1 MSEIFFKELDISEP
15 QYNLEINEMPDSVMV
30 GKMLEGLDDVIRK
43 ENPDIVLVYGDTN
56 STLAGAIAAKQNRI
70 PLVHV
75 EAGLRSHNMKM
86 PEEINR
92 IIADRISDILFCPT
106 KTAMHNLQ
114 KEDFQNFKCEII
126 LSGDVMFDAALF
138 YRQKAEK
145 ESNVLKRLNLK
156 DYVLVTLHRSE
167 NVDNFESLKNIVS
180 ALNEINERIRIVL
193 PIHPRTKKRLSE
205 SGLKFV
211 FETIE
216 PVGYLDMIQL
226 LSHSKLIMTDSGG
239 LQKESF
245 FFKKNCIILRNET
258 EWTELVQS
266 GLNSLAGTDKNKIL
280 EVFELKLHV
289 TSDFNFDFYGNGNA
303 AEIIADKI
311 HDTF

>member
-1 MSEIFFKELDISEP
+1 
-15 QYNLEINEMPDSVMV
+15 MV
-30 GKMLEGLDDVIRK
+30 
-43 ENPDIVLVYGDTN
+43 
-56 STLAGAIAAKQNRI
+56 
-70 PLVHV
+70 
-75 EAGLRSHNMKM
+75 
-86 PEEINR
+86 
-92 IIADRISDILFCPT
+92 
-106 KTAMHNLQ
+106 
-114 KEDFQNFKCEII
+114 

-180 ALNEINERIRIVL
+180 ALNEINEGIRIVL

-258 EWTELVQS
+258 EWSELVQS
-266 GLNSLAGTDKNKIL
+266 GLNILAGTDKNKIL
-280 EVFELKLHV
+280 EAFELNLHV
-289 TSDFNFDFYGNGNA
+289 TSDFNLDFYGNGNA
-303 AEIIADKI
+303 AKTITDKI

>member
-1 MSEIFFKELDISEP
+1 
-15 QYNLEINEMPDSVMV
+15 
-30 GKMLEGLDDVIRK
+30 
-43 ENPDIVLVYGDTN
+43 
-56 STLAGAIAAKQNRI
+56 
-70 PLVHV
+70 
-75 EAGLRSHNMKM
+75 
-86 PEEINR
+86 
-92 IIADRISDILFCPT
+92 
-106 KTAMHNLQ
+106 
-114 KEDFQNFKCEII
+114 
-126 LSGDVMFDAALF
+126 
-138 YRQKAEK
+138 
-145 ESNVLKRLNLK
+145 
-156 DYVLVTLHRSE
+156 VTLHRSE

-180 ALNEINERIRIVL
+180 ALNEINEGIRIVL

-258 EWTELVQS
+258 EWSELVQS
-266 GLNSLAGTDKNKIL
+266 GLNILAGTDKNKIL
-280 EVFELKLHV
+280 EAFELNLHV
-289 TSDFNFDFYGNGNA
+289 TSDFNLDFYGNGNA
-303 AEIIADKI
+303 AKTITDKI